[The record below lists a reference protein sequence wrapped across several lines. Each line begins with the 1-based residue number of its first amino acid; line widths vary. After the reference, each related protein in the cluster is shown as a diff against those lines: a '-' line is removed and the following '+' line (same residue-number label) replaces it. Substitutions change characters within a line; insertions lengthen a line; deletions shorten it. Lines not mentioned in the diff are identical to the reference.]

1 MRLTG
6 RRHGGSRQDKT
17 ADTQTETV
25 VAASND
31 AATGA
36 NAAAAAGTTAPPVT
50 GTFTPTADPAS
61 ANAGDQS
68 VSAMTAV
75 VSNQEAATESGVS
88 PHSPTTAPAF
98 PAAPVIPDFLDL
110 IAADPTSLESVA
122 FECLIN
128 RLADA
133 RVTSLMH
140 VLGWP
145 DDAPCFA
152 VAGRPPHSV
161 AVTATL
167 DRLRE
172 AARDL
177 GGTLAIAG
185 IHDGMAAIVVAM
197 QAAATGEVA
206 CTTMAAAFADDSPIA
221 LGPVRH
227 GVDGAIATLHA
238 ALHTMTA
245 APALAV
251 GAPTASV
258 SVMATAAPTVSPMT
272 APMVIRADDALP
284 ERALLGDA
292 DARRELVDVVYAS
305 LTESGPDDP
314 TLGTVSTFLF
324 SGGSLEVTAKTIGV
338 HPNTVRYRLKRAA
351 DTTGWDATDPREA
364 YVLRT
369 AIALGRMTG
378 V

>member
-1 MRLTG
+1 M
-6 RRHGGSRQDKT
+6 
-17 ADTQTETV
+17 
-25 VAASND
+25 
-31 AATGA
+31 
-36 NAAAAAGTTAPPVT
+36 APP
-50 GTFTPTADPAS
+50 
-61 ANAGDQS
+61 
-68 VSAMTAV
+68 AV
-75 VSNQEAATESGVS
+75 
-88 PHSPTTAPAF
+88 
-98 PAAPVIPDFLDL
+98 PDFLDL
-110 IAADPTSLESVA
+110 IAADPARLESVA

-133 RVTSLMH
+133 RVASVMH

-152 VAGRPPHSV
+152 VAGRPPRSV
-161 AVTATL
+161 AAAATL
-167 DRLRE
+167 ERLRG

-185 IHDGMAAIVVAM
+185 IHDGVAAIVVAM

-227 GVDGAIATLHA
+227 GVGGAVATLHA

-251 GAPTASV
+251 GVPAAVTSSPT
-258 SVMATAAPTVSPMT
+258 
-272 APMVIRADDALP
+272 VIRADDALP

-324 SGGSLEVTAKTIGV
+324 SGGSLEITAKTLGV

-369 AIALGRMTG
+369 AIALGRMT
-378 V
+378 VA